1 VIQTGVLFLLP
12 WEPLRINLPTV
23 YLAFNNT
30 VYLSF
35 STGLCGFEI
44 ILNTKKIMLIIFG
57 VLKYWNQSAVL
68 NLQLSIIEKTSAAN
82 RQ

>member
-1 VIQTGVLFLLP
+1 MEPPVVIQTGVLFLLP

-44 ILNTKKIMLIIFG
+44 ILNTKKLC
-57 VLKYWNQSAVL
+57 
-68 NLQLSIIEKTSAAN
+68 
-82 RQ
+82 